1 MTTKHHGDGL
11 LAKEASLGPS
21 DVDDSVGS
29 RHPPARTSLQGAR
42 ARLAAS
48 ALLLGVIGLLAVFWV
63 LNDAFLTV
71 DNFRNI
77 FIQASFI
84 SVVAVPMALLL
95 IAGQVDLSVGSTLA
109 LGAVVTGLLIT
120 HGVAVVPAV
129 LAGVLAGVAVGLI
142 NGILVTAWDLSPI
155 IVTLGALTAV
165 RGLALTL
172 APDPVFGFGDGFL
185 AIGEGELL
193 GIPYLVLIA
202 AAVFLIGAAVLT
214 KLPPGRHIYAI
225 GVNSEAAYLSGVRVK
240 RVNLMLFVA
249 TGAAAGLAGVM
260 LAARLGSAP
269 SGALGVGF
277 ELDVLTAVIL
287 GGVAF
292 AGGRGTIV
300 GVFLGV
306 LFLGVLQNGLTL
318 ENVPAATALMVKG
331 AVLVVAAGLDQVA
344 VRSGADRTSI
354 FAIGGR
360 REAAEASATG
370 DDERPDR

>member
-1 MTTKHHGDGL
+1 MTTNRTIQMTTAPKRPLPRGPR
-11 LAKEASLGPS
+11 EAM
-21 DVDDSVGS
+21 
-29 RHPPARTSLQGAR
+29 RGAWRR
-42 ARLAAS
+42 AATHS
-48 ALLLGVIGLLAVFWV
+48 LLLGSISLLIVFWT

-77 FIQASFI
+77 LIQASVI

-95 IAGQVDLSVGSTLA
+95 IAGKVDLSVGSTLA
-109 LGAVVTGLLIT
+109 LGGVVSGLLISD
-120 HGVAVVPAV
+120 GSALVPAIF
-129 LAGVLAGVAVGLI
+129 AGVLAGAAVGAI
-142 NGILVTAWDLSPI
+142 NGTLVTVWDLSPI

-172 APDPVFGFGDGFL
+172 APDPVFGFSDSFL
-185 AIGEGELL
+185 AVGGDELF

-202 AAVFLIGAAVLT
+202 AAVFVLGAAVLSRM
-214 KLPPGRHIYAI
+214 PVGRHVYAV
-225 GVNSEAAYLSGVRVK
+225 GVNPEAAYLSGVRV
-240 RVNLMLFVA
+240 RRIGLALFVA

-292 AGGRGTIV
+292 NGGRGSIA
-300 GVFLGV
+300 GVLLGV

-318 ENVPAATALMVKG
+318 ENVPAATALMLKG
-331 AVLVVAAGLDQVA
+331 VVLVLAAGLDRIAVGAPGASRAPVEADADAADAEPAAEQDDEHSTSA
-344 VRSGADRTSI
+344 VR
-354 FAIGGR
+354 
-360 REAAEASATG
+360 
-370 DDERPDR
+370 